1 MDLTLPLYRQLSGRL
16 LLLLLCVVLSGSI
29 GVAIYFYQAQ
39 QLDVFSTEQL
49 PEINKY
55 NQRQI
60 LLINNERLINTIVA
74 SKTATEFSGNYR
86 TLTDNLKKLLPLK
99 SENRQLLE
107 KLSQRL
113 HLQAENVI
121 RLTDSDRRN
130 IQLKNNVIIQLTLVT
145 DSLSVFISKQTLQQ
159 NSLYQ
164 QITSDQLSD
173 RITAVRAKALS
184 NIVVNLNQ
192 NRELH
197 RLLVS
202 CLAMFNHLDLQYN
215 LREFD
220 FLQQQTNL
228 ALEQWLL
235 NVSEISNK
243 SSDDKI
249 LQAQINVLSDL
260 LFTEQNTFAK
270 WHGQLRR
277 VEGFRAELLAQ
288 KIALTP
294 LLMTESPPVE
304 PQPTTLAQQLQ
315 HWFAKANITIAEKNY
330 IWLVLAIFTALVLVC
345 IFLLVSMRS
354 KLRRIGNQSTELI
367 SEYANKGEV
376 SGVPPTQEIADILL
390 AFKQLSRPKYNE
402 SDYLNLK
409 QQHQLNALS
418 MSQHSG
424 HVFWQLPE
432 TLPQQSQSLDSLL
445 AINET
450 VKHWRHL
457 FSHSDVKIILEAA
470 KTAKTAKSA
479 KHIQR
484 LSLISVQEKAI
495 SLTIEYRNNNW
506 SGSVCLTEELQ
517 SLREAKIQL
526 QQQLQRQIQ
535 SAKLETITSNENT
548 IKVIENILLQRKI
561 PSTTQQNFSKDEE
574 QSLQSLVSLC
584 QQQKISAQ
592 LRLDDFLLALS
603 TVNIVDEIHTAVMNV
618 TALESNR
625 NNALYVNIDKN
636 LNTSIT
642 LESELFQAMIY
653 EVCQILLANQQ
664 HATLD
669 ISLKVI
675 DVSSAQQMVRC
686 SFLVSNILNHKEL
699 VQSADHLAHITD
711 VNLEN
716 SISNF
721 AYLSDLMLV
730 FSVTNKES
738 QTLDKT
744 VKFAFDMPLVVA
756 AESTTDNSVVKL
768 AHKDIL
774 VIATD
779 EHNRKRICQSL
790 ELTQANIETMQDL
803 TMFQRQLTVK
813 HLTSNKLDALVV
825 SSEVYSSDYDL
836 IAQHVE
842 TLPEALQPKVLVI
855 QPLINK
861 HIADTGLFSQCMLP
875 WYENRLASNLEQLL
889 LGDNRSNLLIDRDV
903 FGQYHFLPTNVEV
916 LLAVAKPSAQQFLIQ
931 LLSWLGLRV
940 TLVSQKITLEQRW
953 KTGQYLLVISEFLPF
968 DIEISGPVSCTR
980 GVFYLSNQRQ
990 VPKEF
995 IASLAKEKSWQ
1006 KGNMPPT
1013 LDIQAII
1020 KLLSPWLKP
1029 TLGHIKSQSNAMKT
1043 TQENTAENSTV
1054 ESNTL
1059 APENELLQAEDNIT
1073 QRVKEAIDVAQS
1085 LDFFESTAFEKQQCT
1100 ELFDLTKY
1108 AQNQGS
1114 AELAAFMLDEYLM
1127 DIEQQLSQLEKW
1139 FNESDL
1145 LLAQQCLE
1153 CIIHLSGVIA
1163 AEPLFVQC
1171 QKCKEILANVNADN
1185 ALSLKQNEQVQQQL
1199 VQLKLCHAQLFEFA
1213 ESI

>member
-60 LLINNERLINTIVA
+60 LLINNERLINTMVA

-86 TLTDNLKKLLPLK
+86 TLADNLKKLLPLK

-121 RLTDSDRRN
+121 RLTDSHRRN

-184 NIVVNLNQ
+184 SIVVNLNQ

-260 LFTEQNTFAK
+260 LFTGQNTFAK

-294 LLMTESPPVE
+294 LLMTVSPPVE

-330 IWLVLAIFTALVLVC
+330 IWLVLAIFAALVLVC

-354 KLRRIGNQSTELI
+354 KLRRIGNQSTEI
-367 SEYANKGEV
+367 IAEYANKGEV

-424 HVFWQLPE
+424 HVFWQLPK
-432 TLPQQSQSLDSLL
+432 TLPQQSQSLGSLL

-457 FSHSDVKIILEAA
+457 FSRSEFKIILEAA
-470 KTAKTAKSA
+470 KAAKSA
-479 KHIQR
+479 KRIQR

-506 SGSVCLTEELQ
+506 FGSVCLTEELQ
-517 SLREAKIQL
+517 SLRDAKIQL
-526 QQQLQRQIQ
+526 QQQLQQQEQ
-535 SAKLETITSNENT
+535 SAKLETITSSENT
-548 IKVIENILLQRKI
+548 IKVIENILLQRKL
-561 PSTTQQNFSKDEE
+561 SSATQQNFSKNEE

-711 VNLEN
+711 VNSEN
-716 SISNF
+716 SVSNF

-861 HIADTGLFSQCMLP
+861 HIAHTGLFSQCMLP
-875 WYENRLASNLEQLL
+875 WYENKLASNLEQLL

-916 LLAVAKPSAQQFLIQ
+916 LLAVAKPSAHQFLIQ

-968 DIEISGPVSCTR
+968 DIEIPGPVSCTR

-995 IASLAKEKSWQ
+995 IASLTKEKSWQ

-1073 QRVKEAIDVAQS
+1073 QRVKEAIDVSQS
-1085 LDFFESTAFEKQQCT
+1085 LDFLESTAFEKQQCT

-1153 CIIHLSGVIA
+1153 CIIHLAGVIA
-1163 AEPLFVQC
+1163 AEPLLVQC

-1185 ALSLKQNEQVQQQL
+1185 ALSLKQNKQVQQQL